1 MGLFSTSKRRK
12 VGNSTITER
21 TNKRTGTY
29 SISVSQKGGG
39 TRTTTTT
46 SSNKGGKTTTKK
58 TKLW

>member
-12 VGNSTITER
+12 VGNSTITEL
-21 TNKRTGTY
+21 TNKRTGTF

-39 TRTTTTT
+39 SRTTTTT
-46 SSNKGGKTTTKK
+46 RSSNGGRTTTRK